1 MKKFLLILTTMLFAI
16 VALAGCGADNK
27 QGQNKVIKVGA
38 TSVPHAEILEQI
50 KDDLKKDGITLEIVE
65 YSDYVQPNLNLI
77 GCQLLPAYSLS
88 RGLCKAASGSK
99 AGKC

>member
-50 KDDLKKDGITLEIVE
+50 
-65 YSDYVQPNLNLI
+65 
-77 GCQLLPAYSLS
+77 
-88 RGLCKAASGSK
+88 
-99 AGKC
+99 